1 MDSPYAVTLC
11 MNIGVNTNSKFVR
24 RDYLKL
30 VSSPPTALA
39 VSGHDRDSRLA
50 PHAAPRFR
58 IALMDSRS
66 ILLVEDNADDVVL
79 TLRALQKNGLTHEVI
94 VARDGA
100 EALHY
105 LRGTGP
111 YAGRD
116 ANVLPALVLLDLKLP
131 RITGLELLKS
141 LHDDTRLQQLRVVV
155 LTSSKEDEDVLR
167 TYRYGASSHIRKPI
181 DFNDFLKVVGQ
192 LGKYWLE
199 LNEPPRN

>member
-1 MDSPYAVTLC
+1 
-11 MNIGVNTNSKFVR
+11 
-24 RDYLKL
+24 
-30 VSSPPTALA
+30 
-39 VSGHDRDSRLA
+39 
-50 PHAAPRFR
+50 
-58 IALMDSRS
+58 MDSRS

-79 TLRALQKNGLTHEVI
+79 TLRALQKNGLNHEVI

-116 ANVLPALVLLDLKLP
+116 ASVLPALVLLDLKLP

-141 LHDDTRLQQLRVVV
+141 LQDDARLQQLRVVV

-167 TYRYGASSHIRKPI
+167 TYRYGAASHIRKPI
-181 DFNDFLKVVGQ
+181 DFNDFLMVVGQ